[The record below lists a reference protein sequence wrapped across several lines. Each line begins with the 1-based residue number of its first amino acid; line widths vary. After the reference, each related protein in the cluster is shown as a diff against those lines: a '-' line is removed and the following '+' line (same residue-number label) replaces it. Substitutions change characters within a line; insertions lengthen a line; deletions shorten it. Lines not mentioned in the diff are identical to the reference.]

1 MNINYE
7 YYRIF
12 YYVAKY
18 KNLTQAAEIL
28 HNNQPNISRTMK
40 QMEQEMGCKLLVR
53 SNRGISLTPEGEQV
67 YSHVKQAVEQLQ
79 VAEDEIMRSTGM
91 MSGSVAIGA
100 SETALR
106 MLMLPVLNHFKKLY
120 PEIHIRIQNHL
131 TSQAI
136 EAVRKELV
144 DFAVVVTPEII
155 EKPLVAYP
163 IIEFQ
168 DILIGGSDYLKLK
181 DKTLSLNELNSYP
194 LVCLGD
200 NTVTYHFY
208 EELFHRYKLELKP
221 ELEAATTDQ
230 ILPMVK
236 HNLGLGFIP
245 TVYAQEAL
253 EKKEVF
259 QIPVAEEIPTRKIC
273 FVENKN
279 HMLSI
284 AAKELKELI
293 LGYTADIG
301 SNEKQ

>member
-1 MNINYE
+1 MNVNYE

-28 HNNQPNISRTMK
+28 HNNQPNISRTIK

-67 YSHVKQAVEQLQ
+67 YSHVKLAVEHIQA
-79 VAEDEIMRSTGM
+79 AEDEIMRSTGM

-106 MLMLPVLNHFKKLY
+106 MLMLPVLNHFKKMY
-120 PEIHIRIQNHL
+120 PDIHIRIQNHL

-144 DFAVVVTPEII
+144 DFAVVVTSETI

-168 DILIGGSDYLKLK
+168 DILIGGDDYAGLK
-181 DKTLSLNELNSYP
+181 DKPLSLKELNMYP

-200 NTVTYHFY
+200 NTVTYRFY

-245 TVYAQEAL
+245 QVYAKEAL

-259 QIPVAEEIPTRKIC
+259 QIPVTEKIPSRKIC
-273 FVENKN
+273 FVENRN
-279 HMLSI
+279 HVLSI
-284 AAKELKELI
+284 AAKELKKLVLGCELI
-293 LGYTADIG
+293 
-301 SNEKQ
+301 E

>member
-18 KNLTQAAEIL
+18 KNLTQAAEML

-40 QMEQEMGCKLLVR
+40 QMEEEMGCKLLVR

-67 YSHVKQAVEQLQ
+67 YSHVKLAVEHLQ
-79 VAEDEIMRSTGM
+79 AAEGEIMRSTGM
-91 MSGSVAIGA
+91 MSGSVSIGA

-106 MLMLPVLNHFKKLY
+106 MVMLPVLNHFKKLY
-120 PEIHIRIQNHL
+120 PDIHIRIQNHL
-131 TSQAI
+131 TSQSM

-155 EKPLVAYP
+155 EKPLVSYP
-163 IIEFQ
+163 IIEFH
-168 DILIGGSDYLKLK
+168 DILIGGSDYIKLK
-181 DKTLSLNELNSYP
+181 DKPLSLNELNSYP

-245 TVYAQEAL
+245 DVYAREAL
-253 EKKEVF
+253 EKSEVF
-259 QIPVAEEIPTRKIC
+259 QIPVAEKIPSRRIC

-293 LGYTADIG
+293 MECRVSIP
-301 SNEKQ
+301 